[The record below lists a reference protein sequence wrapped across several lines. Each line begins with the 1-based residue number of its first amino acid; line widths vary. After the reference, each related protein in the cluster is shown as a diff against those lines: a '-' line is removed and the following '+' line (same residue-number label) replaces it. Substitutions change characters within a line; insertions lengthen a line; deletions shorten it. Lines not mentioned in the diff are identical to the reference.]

1 MRLLIFFFIL
11 VPYVGL
17 GQARS
22 RVPSDLPDHI
32 IGAWVDDKEDIVL
45 IISRDYIV
53 IEDQLYSYNDIVT
66 ERKKTYFTCVYK
78 YGIKYLNTEKISTS
92 KLYLDTGDNIKV
104 LTKLKF
110 VKQNRLPEFI
120 IDEWYLKT
128 QKIILK
134 EEGILFLDTF
144 YRIDNVFS
152 ANEVNYKI
160 IAYHNGVYSLIHNFL
175 NKRGHYLNTNFSE
188 IKIFKKASFF
198 EKYKTHSILLFIL
211 LVMLITYYVFRM
223 KIGITKKKEM
233 TKRVLVEME
242 LKSIRSQM
250 NPHFLFNALSA
261 IQNLINKND
270 TEKANHY
277 LTQFAQLMRLTL
289 DKSEKGVVPLEDEL
303 ESIQKYLELE
313 KLRFFFNYCIKV
325 DTNVDIY
332 QTEIPAMLIQPYVE
346 NAIIH
351 GLKETEGEKHLIL
364 KFEIVKGSLLSI
376 IEDNGIGINATLKEK
391 KNLGIDRAPYGLKL
405 AEDRIQLIKDS
416 YKTDVEIKI
425 VDLSAKD
432 SKLTG
437 TRVEIRLP
445 LKY

>member
-1 MRLLIFFFIL
+1 MRIFLFLFVLLPCMGFA
-11 VPYVGL
+11 
-17 GQARS
+17 QARS
-22 RVPSDLPDHI
+22 RLPSDLPSQI
-32 IGAWVDDKEDIVL
+32 VGAWVDDKEDIVL

-53 IEDQLYSYNDIVT
+53 IENQLYSYNDIVS

-78 YGIKYLNTEKISTS
+78 YGVKYLNTEKINAS
-92 KLYLDTGDNIKV
+92 KLYVDAGDKIKV
-104 LTKLKF
+104 LTKLPF
-110 VKQNRLPEFI
+110 VKQNKLPDFI
-120 IDEWYLKT
+120 IDDWYLKRE
-128 QKIILK
+128 KIVLR
-134 EEGILFLDTF
+134 ENGMLFSDTF
-144 YRIDNVFS
+144 YQIDNVFS
-152 ANEVNYKI
+152 SNGIDYKI
-160 IAYHNGVYSLIHNFL
+160 IVYHSGEYSFIYNYL
-175 NKRGHYLNTNFSE
+175 NKNGHYLNTNFSE
-188 IKIFKKASFF
+188 IKVFKKASFF
-198 EKYKTHSILLFIL
+198 KKYKIHSIFL
-211 LVMLITYYVFRM
+211 LVAIMLLVTYYTLKM
-223 KIGITKKKEM
+223 KIGIAKKREM
-233 TKRVLVEME
+233 TKRALVEME

-261 IQNLINKND
+261 IQNLIHKND

-303 ESIQKYLELE
+303 KSIQKYLELE
-313 KLRFFFNYCIKV
+313 KLRFFFNYKIEIDASV
-325 DTNVDIY
+325 DVY

-351 GLKETEGEKHLIL
+351 GLKEIEGEKHLIL
-364 KFEIVKGSLLSI
+364 KFKIIKDSLLSI
-376 IEDNGIGINATLKEK
+376 VEDNGIGIKKATQK
-391 KNLGIDRAPYGLKL
+391 KKSLGVERAPYGLKL

-425 VDLSAKD
+425 VDLSTED